1 MADSWEFLRMVPA
14 PPVTR
19 RAPLR
24 AGATAP
30 MPTAASAPRRRL
42 DRDQVL
48 EAARVLADAG
58 GLEALTIKQLADTL
72 GIKPPSV
79 YAHFAGLPELRRG
92 LALWGFQ
99 ALEQQLSAAT
109 VGLMGRDALMAL
121 GHAYLDFIRTSPGL
135 YAATVASPDV
145 EDTELR
151 GAANAWIAVLYR
163 LLATLSL
170 PTEDAI
176 HAQRGLRSIVH
187 GFGMLELHGAF
198 RTLVDRDTSFEQVL
212 RTFVDAIVLQQAGA
226 PPLPVTARRPPA
238 KVRTSKR

>member
-1 MADSWEFLRMVPA
+1 MVPA
-14 PPVTR
+14 PTMVR
-19 RAPLR
+19 RAPAR
-24 AGATAP
+24 MAAAGA
-30 MPTAASAPRRRL
+30 AAGGLPVPKRRL

-48 EAARVLADAG
+48 EVARALADAG

-99 ALEQQLSAAT
+99 ALEQQLAAAT
-109 VGLMGRDALMAL
+109 VGLTGRDALMAL
-121 GHAYLDFIRTSPGL
+121 GHAYLAFIRRSPGL
-135 YAATVASPDV
+135 YAATVASPEV

-163 LLATLSL
+163 LLTTLSL
-170 PTEDAI
+170 STEDAI

-212 RTFVDAIVLQQAGA
+212 RTFVDAIVQQSQSMTPPSA
-226 PPLPVTARRPPA
+226 PAARSRATPRARKTP
-238 KVRTSKR
+238 R